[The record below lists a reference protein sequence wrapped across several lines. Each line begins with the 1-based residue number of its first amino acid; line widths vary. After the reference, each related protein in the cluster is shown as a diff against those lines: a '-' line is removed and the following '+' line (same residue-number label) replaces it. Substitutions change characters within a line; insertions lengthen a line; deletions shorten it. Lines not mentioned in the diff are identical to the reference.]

1 MMEKLVEDL
10 ETQDVGKIM
19 EILKSWGEGL
29 LKMAPSFISKII
41 VALLF
46 IFIGKK
52 IIGLIVL
59 SLKKIMDSRNAEPLL
74 KSFILSFIKN
84 LLFVVLFF
92 LVLGVLGIRATSLM
106 AVLGTAGLA
115 IGLALQGSLSNLA
128 GGVLILMFRPF
139 SKGDYISNNGG
150 VEGTVD
156 QIQIFNSILVTPDNK
171 IIIVPNGQLAN
182 STLVNFSKN
191 PTRRL
196 DLTYSVAYTTDIDKA
211 ISVLEEVAKENPK
224 ILQNKPKTI
233 RLRTHGLNSLD
244 FLFRVWVKSG
254 DYWDVMWDCNENVK
268 RAFDKNN
275 IEIPYQKIDIY
286 QK

>member
-1 MMEKLVEDL
+1 MEKLVEDL